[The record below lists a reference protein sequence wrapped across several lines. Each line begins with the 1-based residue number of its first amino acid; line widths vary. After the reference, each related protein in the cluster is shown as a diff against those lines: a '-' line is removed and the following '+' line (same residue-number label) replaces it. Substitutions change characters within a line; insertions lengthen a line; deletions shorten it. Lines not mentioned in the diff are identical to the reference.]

1 MFILYENIPPE
12 ELIVTPHIQ
21 IAYYEASSGTLI
33 GQARNADVYK
43 LTSSTP

>member
-1 MFILYENIPPE
+1 MFILDEKIPPE
-12 ELIVTPHIQ
+12 ELLVTPHVK

-43 LTSSTP
+43 ITV